1 MAFPALVGYNVGY
14 REPGVLC
21 VTDNWSE
28 RRTAMPEKYET
39 PELEVLDIGEDV
51 ILTSGEEPAP
61 ALTTIS
67 PK

>member
-1 MAFPALVGYNVGY
+1 
-14 REPGVLC
+14 
-21 VTDNWSE
+21 
-28 RRTAMPEKYET
+28 MPEKYET